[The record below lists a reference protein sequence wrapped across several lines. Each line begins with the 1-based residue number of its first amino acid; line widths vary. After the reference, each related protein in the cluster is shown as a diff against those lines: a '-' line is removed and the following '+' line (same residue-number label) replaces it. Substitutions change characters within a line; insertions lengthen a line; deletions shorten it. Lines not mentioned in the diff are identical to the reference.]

1 MAYIGARLGA
11 VRRARGLTQEEL
23 AIKAGIARTDVNR
36 IENDNLSV
44 GPARLG
50 RLADALEVSRL
61 ELQPEAEPDALGL
74 TLRDRQEALEGD
86 VRELVRLTQRLT
98 RRVAALERRVRPAS
112 ARGEGTAR

>member
-44 GPARLG
+44 GPVRLD
-50 RLADALEVSRL
+50 RLAGALEVSRL

-74 TLRDRQEALEGD
+74 TLLDRQKALEGD
-86 VRELVRLTQRLT
+86 VRELLALTTRLG
-98 RRVAALERRVRPAS
+98 RRVAALERRAPPAS
-112 ARGEGTAR
+112 AKGAS